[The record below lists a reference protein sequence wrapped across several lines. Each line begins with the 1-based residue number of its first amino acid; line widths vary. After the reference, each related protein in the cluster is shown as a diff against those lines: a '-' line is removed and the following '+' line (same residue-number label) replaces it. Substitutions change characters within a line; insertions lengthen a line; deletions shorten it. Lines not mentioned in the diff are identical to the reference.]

1 MSSTGVSKHALGEG
15 AAPRPRRPVDEI
27 ARLGRELYDRDIRGQ
42 VETDRHGAIVAIDV
56 DSGAW
61 AVADGEFAA
70 VDRLRAARPGAVN
83 ILCERVGFRA
93 LRSAITPRTA
103 RA

>member
-1 MSSTGVSKHALGEG
+1 MSSTGVSKHAQD
-15 AAPRPRRPVDEI
+15 AAPRRPVDEI

-42 VETDRHGAIVAIDV
+42 VEADRHGAIVAIDV

-93 LRSAITPRTA
+93 LRSFGAGSLRSA
-103 RA
+103 E